1 MAEYTLLDGSVISDK
16 DIEREAA
23 EFESGA
29 WEGGL
34 ADVKPGPAYGRGR
47 HLLFGETMKQ
57 VGFKEPES
65 VIAAID
71 ARCDQLGLKRSDYLR
86 RLVEE
91 DLKLAGIA

>member
-1 MAEYTLLDGSVISDK
+1 MAEYTLVDGSVITDE

-23 EFESGA
+23 EFEDEA

-34 ADVKPGPAYGRGR
+34 VDVKPGPAYGRGR
-47 HLLFGETMKQ
+47 RLLFGETMKQ

-71 ARCDQLGLKRSDYLR
+71 VRCGQLGLKRSDYLR